1 MKYVPKPL
9 TRAVGHT
16 MLKTSQH
23 SPQLL
28 FGAGII
34 GFGATVVLAAR
45 ATLKVED
52 LLDDHHKKLIDVN
65 TIQHERYSESD
76 RKHDQTV
83 LYAQTTFKLVKLYGP
98 AIVTGT
104 LSVAALTGS
113 HHILSKRNAALTAA
127 YAAVEKAFGQ
137 YRDRV
142 RHELG
147 DKKDREFRYGTR
159 EIQQTAEGK
168 NGPETKTMKVFD
180 VNDPGMYAKVFDRLN
195 ENFQPQPELNR
206 IFLDSVQNYMNDRLH
221 ARGHLF
227 LNEVYR
233 ALGYDHTKAG
243 AIVGWKMGNGDNFI
257 DFGEMRNAAYDSQQ
271 YINGGAILLDFN
283 VDGPIYNLLDN

>member
-9 TRAVGHT
+9 TRAVGRT

-23 SPQLL
+23 SPQIL

-45 ATLKVED
+45 ATLKVEEV
-52 LLDDHHKKLIDVN
+52 LDDHHKKLIDVN
-65 TIQHERYSESD
+65 TIQAEKYTEAD
-76 RKHDQTV
+76 RKHDKTV
-83 LYAQTTFKLVKLYGP
+83 LYAQTSLKLVKLYGP
-98 AIVTGT
+98 AVVTGT

-113 HHILSKRNAALTAA
+113 HHILNKRNAALTAA
-127 YAAVEKAFGQ
+127 YAAVEKAFNQ

-147 DKKDREFRYGTR
+147 DEKDREFRYGTR
-159 EIQQTAEGK
+159 EIQETVQGK
-168 NGPETKTMKVFD
+168 DGPEVKTTKVLD
-180 VNDPGMYAKVFDRLN
+180 VKDPGMYAKVFDRMN
-195 ENFQPQPELNR
+195 ENFQEQPQLNR

-233 ALGYDHTKAG
+233 ALGFDDTKAG
-243 AIVGWKMGNGDNFI
+243 AIVGWKMGNGDDFV

-271 YINGGAILLDFN
+271 YINNGAILLDFN
-283 VDGPIYNLLDN
+283 VDGPIYDLLGG

>member
-9 TRAVGHT
+9 TRAVGRT

-45 ATLKVED
+45 ATLKVEEV
-52 LLDDHHKKLIDVN
+52 LDDHHKKLIDVN
-65 TIQHERYSESD
+65 TVQASAYSETD
-76 RKHDQTV
+76 RKHDKAV
-83 LYAQTTFKLVKLYGP
+83 LYTQTTLKLLKLYGP
-98 AIVTGT
+98 AVATGT

-113 HHILSKRNAALTAA
+113 HHILNKRNAALTAA
-127 YAAVEKAFGQ
+127 YAAVEKAFTQ

-142 RHELG
+142 RDELG
-147 DKKDREFRYGTR
+147 VEKDREFRYGTT
-159 EIQQTAEGK
+159 EIQETVEGK
-168 NGPETKTMKVFD
+168 NGPEVKTKKVLN
-180 VNDPGMYAKVFDRLN
+180 VKDPGMYAKVFDRMN
-195 ENFQPQPELNR
+195 ENWQPKPELNR

-221 ARGHLF
+221 ARGHMF

-233 ALGYDHTKAG
+233 ALGYDDTEAG
-243 AIVGWKMGNGDNFI
+243 AIVGWKMGNGDDFV
-257 DFGEMRNAAYDSQQ
+257 DFGEMRNAPYDTQE
-271 YINGGAILLDFN
+271 YINGGALLLDFN
-283 VDGPIYNLLDN
+283 VDGPIYNLLDS